1 MVDLVRARDNS
12 PENFGWEKIELKPNA
27 GSVLLPLSWGLLP
40 LALTLIVYFT
50 KTGMELINF
59 LGAGSV
65 LLMLV
70 GGIGAVSTRQGIF
83 NSLKVGLGFFFS
95 CLSLFSWLM
104 VANNNFAVEWGI
116 ASSFLAFIM
125 TFRTLDFIFKDANL
139 IYQTNWSAK
148 SRLPTDSMAGWDVRS
163 RRFTQNT
170 MALKRFDK
178 DSFAHIYG
186 TRTLQGLAIRLDV
199 FGVPMGERFDFR
211 LLGLDLTEFIVEDE

>member
-1 MVDLVRARDNS
+1 VVDVVRARDNS

-50 KTGMELINF
+50 KTGMGLINF

-125 TFRTLDFIFKDANL
+125 IFRTLDFIFKDANL

-148 SRLPTDSMAGWDVRS
+148 SRLPTDSMAGWDIRS
-163 RRFTQNT
+163 RRFAQNT

-199 FGVPMGERFDFR
+199 FGVRMGERFDFR

>member
-1 MVDLVRARDNS
+1 MVRARDTS
-12 PENFGWEKIELKPNA
+12 PERFGWEKIDLKPNA

-50 KTGMELINF
+50 DTGMELINF
-59 LGAGSV
+59 LGGGSV
-65 LLMLV
+65 ILMLV

-116 ASSFLAFIM
+116 ASSFLAFVMI
-125 TFRTLDFIFKDANL
+125 FRTLDFIFKDANL

-148 SRLPTDSMAGWDVRS
+148 SRLPTESMTGWDIRS

-199 FGVPMGERFDFR
+199 FGVRMGERFDFR

>member
-1 MVDLVRARDNS
+1 VVQVVRARDSS
-12 PENFGWEKIELKPNA
+12 PELFGWEKIELKPNA

-50 KTGMELINF
+50 DTGMELINF
-59 LGAGSV
+59 LGGGSV
-65 LLMLV
+65 ILMLV

-116 ASSFLAFIM
+116 ASSFLAFVMI
-125 TFRTLDFIFKDANL
+125 FRTLDFIFKDANL

-148 SRLPTDSMAGWDVRS
+148 SRLPTDSMTGWDIRS

-186 TRTLQGLAIRLDV
+186 IRTQQGLAIRLDV
-199 FGVPMGERFDFR
+199 FGVRMGERFDFR